1 MTWYKFD
8 LPQLSGYMVNILY
21 HYSKVKKK
29 NRIGVKGE
37 NWEWK
42 RNEEIQI
49 TSVALPCPDVTVE
62 PQFII
67 HMLSLF
73 FCRLLPSHSF
83 NFQVTPHS
91 SFLTLTLMLF
101 TFFTS
106 LPSTLFWD
114 TNTLPVPR
122 FQWLHVS
129 LPSLYSLFFS
139 SLIGLQIN
147 IATSKGAKILFPDSV
162 LHVLCNIRDCVVN
175 VIPKCSSSF
184 FFSLANSELPRCGKC
199 DVSMFKTG

>member
-106 LPSTLFWD
+106 LPFTLLCD
-114 TNTLPVPR
+114 THSFCFTFSMASCESSFPL
-122 FQWLHVS
+122 F
-129 LPSLYSLFFS
+129 SLF
-139 SLIGLQIN
+139 
-147 IATSKGAKILFPDSV
+147 LFIDWIT
-162 LHVLCNIRDCVVN
+162 N
-175 VIPKCSSSF
+175 
-184 FFSLANSELPRCGKC
+184 
-199 DVSMFKTG
+199 

>member
-49 TSVALPCPDVTVE
+49 TSVALPCPDVTVNLNSS
-62 PQFII
+62 FILCC
-67 HMLSLF
+67 LSSSV
-73 FCRLLPSHSF
+73 CRLLPSHPF

-114 TNTLPVPR
+114 TNTLFLFHASNGFMWV
-122 FQWLHVS
+122 F
-129 LPSLYSLFFS
+129 LPSISFSFF
-139 SLIGLQIN
+139 SLIGLQI
-147 IATSKGAKILFPDSV
+147 TSCYFKRGEKSFSTPLFLSIV
-162 LHVLCNIRDCVVN
+162 FCFACASQYQRLC
-175 VIPKCSSSF
+175 
-184 FFSLANSELPRCGKC
+184 G
-199 DVSMFKTG
+199 